1 MPMDAGHE
9 SSSSTH
15 SLFPAQWRCKN
26 GWKKE
31 GKGGKKN
38 HWTINVSTLFISSIP
53 YQCQTVLDVCPELSA
68 AKQGSCTF
76 DDLAFYEAKAALGQH
91 SITTLIRIF

>member
-1 MPMDAGHE
+1 MPTDAEHE
-9 SSSSTH
+9 SSTSSH
-15 SLFPAQWRCKN
+15 RSFPAQWRWKN

-31 GKGGKKN
+31 GKGGKRN
-38 HWTINVSTLFISSIP
+38 HWTINASTALISSIP
-53 YQCQTVLDVCPELSA
+53 YQCQTVLEVCPELSA

-76 DDLAFYEAKAALGQH
+76 DDLVFYEAKAELGQQ